1 MLLPPSPRRRALV
14 RARSSPTARQPP
26 SRCCAAVSRGS
37 HHLANGLCVAAVR
50 VTLRVR
56 PMLPTDIADGA
67 SECVFTTLGEPCVF
81 LGSDRAFTFD
91 HVFGTRATQAEIYA
105 GTQIGRTV
113 RGALDGLNGT
123 VFAYG
128 QTGSGKTHT
137 MGTAASFDA
146 DEGEESGILPRA
158 MRELFDS
165 LKARLETGEL
175 LQVRVSATFIEIH
188 REEVRDLLHASGGA
202 LERDAARAG
211 DPSGAISL
219 AGARQRVLRSAADAL
234 KCVQAGVLSRATAS
248 TAMNATSSRSHAV
261 LTLTVDAD
269 LTGQAGGQPHALSA
283 KLHFVDLAGSERA
296 KRTKAEG
303 ERLQEGIHINRGLLA
318 LGNVICALTAERKPG
333 AHVHVPYRESKLTR
347 LLQDSLGGNSQ
358 TLMLAC
364 VSPCDADFEETLN
377 TLKYAHR
384 ARQIQNRPM
393 VNQDL
398 ERADAAQLRLQVRAL
413 QAQLGS
419 AATVGGPL
427 RTPSGEGAGGAAGL
441 SDAPKLL
448 RRCTMLEAQAAT
460 LRAQLARA
468 GAQIGQLHARALA
481 AEAVAGE
488 HGSALLAP
496 AAGDA
501 RAQPVPGASD
511 GSAAEP
517 TATVLPGAGA
527 FIYIYIYQI
536 RSD

>member
-1 MLLPPSPRRRALV
+1 
-14 RARSSPTARQPP
+14 
-26 SRCCAAVSRGS
+26 
-37 HHLANGLCVAAVR
+37 
-50 VTLRVR
+50 
-56 PMLPTDIADGA
+56 MLPTDIADGA

-211 DPSGAISL
+211 VGAAGLDAIVQGGRPATVPSAAGAVTAGASGAGGVTIREDPSGAISL

-261 LTLTVDAD
+261 LTLT
-269 LTGQAGGQPHALSA
+269 AGGRPRALSA

-318 LGNVICALTAERKPG
+318 LGNVICALTAKRKPG

-377 TLKYAHR
+377 TLKYANR

-419 AATVGGPL
+419 AAT
-427 RTPSGEGAGGAAGL
+427 
-441 SDAPKLL
+441 
-448 RRCTMLEAQAAT
+448 
-460 LRAQLARA
+460 
-468 GAQIGQLHARALA
+468 
-481 AEAVAGE
+481 
-488 HGSALLAP
+488 
-496 AAGDA
+496 
-501 RAQPVPGASD
+501 
-511 GSAAEP
+511 
-517 TATVLPGAGA
+517 
-527 FIYIYIYQI
+527 I